1 MAESEST
8 EMYLKSIFELDDGE
22 QPVAI
27 SQIAERLGVSAVSAN
42 EMVKR
47 LVERNMVTHMPYK
60 GVTLTNLGYCRALN
74 VVRRHRLWEVFLVD
88 YLDIPWEQSHD
99 LACRLEHA
107 TADEVTESLAV
118 YLDNPLTCPHG
129 NAVPSPGGTLDEP
142 ETVPLSEMTV
152 GDGGQIRRIYR
163 EETPLLDYLA
173 ERGVC
178 PGLPVSVE
186 DIAPYNGPITVLVG
200 DEAVVLGR
208 EIAARI
214 LVEPM
219 VA

>member
-22 QPVAI
+22 SPVAI

-47 LVERNMVTHMPYK
+47 LVERNMVTHTPYK
-60 GVTLTNLGYCRALN
+60 GVTLTDLGYRRALN

-88 YLDIPWEQSHD
+88 HLNISWEQSHD

-107 TADEVTESLAV
+107 TADEVTESLAA
-118 YLDNPLTCPHG
+118 YLGNPTTCPHG
-129 NAVPSPGGTLDEP
+129 NAVPTPEGDLDEP
-142 ETVPLSEMTV
+142 ETVPLNEMSV
-152 GDGGQIRRIYR
+152 GESGHIRRIYR

-173 ERGVC
+173 ERGVF
-178 PGLPVSVE
+178 PGLPVAVE
-186 DIAPYNGPITVLVG
+186 DLAPYNGPITVLVG
-200 DEAVVLGR
+200 GKPVVLGR
-208 EIAARI
+208 EIAARVLI
-214 LVEPM
+214 QPDG
-219 VA
+219 A